1 MCESKELIVG
11 FVYDELSADERVE
24 CEAHL
29 AVCAG
34 CRIEVEELRS
44 TRGHLALWAPPEP
57 DLGFRVIG
65 GAAAPAAVPQ
75 PRRAHLI
82 PAFAYA
88 AAAVLVLAAAAA
100 IANVEVRYGNDGLVV
115 RTGWAPVPDAPQA
128 VTPTG
133 SSQTSARPT
142 SQPQPDLAATAD
154 FAALEQRLREIEA
167 VLSRGPAAGQ
177 LASESRLSDA
187 EILRRVRQI
196 VAEAEAR
203 QEAAVARQMLDVVKD
218 FDRQRRTD
226 LALIQQGLDQYQG
239 LTNAEI
245 AQNRD
250 LVNQIIRAA
259 TTRQER

>member
-11 FVYDELSADERVE
+11 FVYDELSADERAGF
-24 CEAHL
+24 EAHL

-34 CRIEVEELRS
+34 CRIEIEELRS

-57 DLGFRVIG
+57 DFGFRVIR
-65 GAAAPAAVPQ
+65 GAAAPAAAAPW
-75 PRRAHLI
+75 RARVM

-100 IANVEVRYGNDGLVV
+100 IANVEVRYDNGGMVV
-115 RTGWAPVPDAPQA
+115 RTGWAPVQEASQTA
-128 VTPTG
+128 APTG
-133 SSQTSARPT
+133 SQQTNARST
-142 SQPQPDLAATAD
+142 SQPQPDRAATAD

-167 VLSRGPAAGQ
+167 ILSRGPATGVQ
-177 LASESRLSDA
+177 LASDSRLSDA

>member
-11 FVYDELSADERVE
+11 FVYDELSADERAGF
-24 CEAHL
+24 EAHL

-34 CRIEVEELRS
+34 CRIEIEELRS

-57 DLGFRVIG
+57 DFGFRVIR
-65 GAAAPAAVPQ
+65 GAAAPQ
-75 PRRAHLI
+75 PRRARLM

-100 IANVEVRYGNDGLVV
+100 IANVEVRYDNDGMVV
-115 RTGWAPVPDAPQA
+115 RTGWATVQEARQTA
-128 VTPTG
+128 APTG
-133 SSQTSARPT
+133 SQQTNARST
-142 SQPQPDLAATAD
+142 SQPQPDRAATAD

-167 VLSRGPAAGQ
+167 VLSRGPATGVQ
-177 LASESRLSDA
+177 LASDSRLSDA

>member
-11 FVYDELSADERVE
+11 FVYDELSADERAGF
-24 CEAHL
+24 EAHL

-34 CRIEVEELRS
+34 CRIEIEELRS

-57 DLGFRVIG
+57 DFGFRVIR
-65 GAAAPAAVPQ
+65 GAAAPVAAPQ
-75 PRRAHLI
+75 PRRARLM

-100 IANVEVRYGNDGLVV
+100 IANVEVRYDNDGMVV
-115 RTGWAPVPDAPQA
+115 RTGWAPVQEARQTA
-128 VTPTG
+128 SPTE
-133 SSQTSARPT
+133 SQQTNARST
-142 SQPQPDLAATAD
+142 SQPQPDRAAAD

-167 VLSRGPAAGQ
+167 ILSRGPATGVQ
-177 LASESRLSDA
+177 LASDSRLSDA